1 VPNNKEGQHPTG
13 ITRETANIFLGIL
26 LALILTATL
35 DTVCREV
42 PHYKRPLDL
51 LHALRSDLEAESLI
65 AIQVI
70 VFLFTVTRFYWGTVR
85 YHDEVRGETA
95 TGQFFFGF
103 VGTVV
108 VFSIFYVTAQVVE
121 NPGLFY
127 ASLCVALTFDF
138 LWFSGAVWRR
148 KGPRIPETGC
158 ELQTIWGWYL
168 LFDFVTIVPVTALQF
183 VARRGARI
191 AWWCDLF
198 SLAVIS
204 GVGIWDMKK
213 FWPYY
218 IKRVDR
224 KVSPGVKQWMRSLIS
239 ETH

>member
-1 VPNNKEGQHPTG
+1 MPNSTEGAHPTA

-35 DTVCREV
+35 DTVCRQV
-42 PHYKRPLDL
+42 PEYRRPLDL
-51 LHALRSDLEAESLI
+51 LHALRSDLAAESLI
-65 AIQVI
+65 ALQVV

-85 YHDEVRGETA
+85 YHDEVRGERA
-95 TGQFFFGF
+95 TRQFFFGF

-127 ASLCVALTFDF
+127 ASLCLALAVDF

-148 KGPRIPETGC
+148 KKPRMVETTS
-158 ELQTIWGWYL
+158 ELQAIWGWYL
-168 LFDFVTIVPVTALQF
+168 LFDLVTIGPVTALQF

-204 GVGIWDMKK
+204 GVGVWDMKQ

-224 KVSPGVKQWMRSLIS
+224 KASRGVKQWMRSLIS
-239 ETH
+239 ETR